1 MFNAVT
7 VSLPKFFDERLVT
20 LGGDLAWI
28 GASTGLVFAVAAFAQ
43 LPVGDLLDRFGARP
57 ILISLLAAEILLLL
71 GLSHVQGW
79 VAVALALLLVTLIFA
94 AIPITSWLLGRY
106 VRSGLR
112 ARAISVEYILALG
125 IGSAVIPLI
134 AGMHHIGVGFDIQ
147 FIGLAGSAFV
157 VLTAAW
163 FLPRLRSQHSVST
176 LEAAE

>member
-1 MFNAVT
+1 MAV
-7 VSLPKFFDERLVT
+7 V
-20 LGGDLAWI
+20 
-28 GASTGLVFAVAAFAQ
+28 
-43 LPVGDLLDRFGARP
+43 
-57 ILISLLAAEILLLL
+57 
-71 GLSHVQGW
+71 
-79 VAVALALLLVTLIFA
+79 
-94 AIPITSWLLGRY
+94 LGRY

-125 IGSAVIPLI
+125 IGSAVVPLI

-163 FLPRLRSQHSVST
+163 FLPRLRAQHSVSI